1 MHETKEV
8 QPLVVD
14 EVTEP
19 DNKKIKKNPVKTLFF
34 TVSHIKTKKF
44 TRFHL
49 RKVFSNFF
57 FHIFRDEKKYKNKI
71 KVRIIKLKKKKST
84 RSLSQT
90 QKRKK
95 CKLFPPEK

>member
-71 KVRIIKLKKKKST
+71 KVRIIKILKENSHQFSLTNTKEKKM
-84 RSLSQT
+84 
-90 QKRKK
+90 
-95 CKLFPPEK
+95 